1 MEMKFKY
8 KNVIGMEKVMKKMN
22 YRNNNGI
29 TLIALVITI
38 VVLIILSAVSINII
52 FNDNGII
59 SRAGSAQ
66 KKMDD
71 AADKEIESVN
81 SLNNLINKKTG
92 EEENI
97 PEETKCC
104 RYGRRNSRQKWKCKR
119 FIWK

>member
-1 MEMKFKY
+1 
-8 KNVIGMEKVMKKMN
+8 MKKMN

-97 PEETKCC
+97 PEETKNVAD
-104 RYGRRNSRQKWKCKR
+104 GRRNSRQK
-119 FIWK
+119 